1 MLDGV
6 GPGAFTKRADIP
18 DMTSEGQKRILPGR
32 LLGQFTVAKQD
43 KTPVGMEVMGDDGLI
58 AGTVKEL
65 WIDQA
70 EVVIRYFEIE
80 TLPEFGSRRVLLPM
94 NFSRIH
100 RDYIKVESIL
110 ANQFALVP
118 GLRSQDQITL
128 LEEEKIMAYFGGGT
142 LYATPERQ
150 EPLI

>member
-1 MLDGV
+1 
-6 GPGAFTKRADIP
+6 
-18 DMTSEGQKRILPGR
+18 
-32 LLGQFTVAKQD
+32 
-43 KTPVGMEVMGDDGLI
+43 MEVMGDDGLI